1 MTSLQVLNAIA
12 VRITPPEN
20 EQKDWSYTLGAL
32 WPTDQQEVITF
43 TTKVDARFHKSSKS
57 HAKFQKPYPGSSF
70 PSKLSKFLEKE
81 TSFEVFVDDFIQ
93 KKLITSARQSR
104 ASNGAILVFTHYQLQ
119 HEKEDGSVHKDFE
132 RLLVLMLKNTD
143 ALRFKENL
151 QLNPVDII
159 DLDKFLQGARIDI
172 TRFMSEEV
180 EDEDKNNLCF
190 IRGTGD
196 VRKYFT
202 ESIGAEDIIS
212 NKTSSEQCIK
222 ALEHFSH
229 QKEFGR
235 ALREKI
241 ESKVQELFN
250 NCKRGQSITLEK
262 IQTQIDAIIPVDLA
276 EHKNT
281 FVDFVNENGFEV
293 NEEFEVSAS
302 DKRQYEWL
310 DFETNIAKMSVRKHQ
325 IGLPGSDRPIIFDT
339 ETNEVKLTQKI
350 NDPIIIAR
358 LKELANE

>member
-159 DLDKFLQGARIDI
+159 DLDKFLQGARID
-172 TRFMSEEV
+172 
-180 EDEDKNNLCF
+180 
-190 IRGTGD
+190 
-196 VRKYFT
+196 
-202 ESIGAEDIIS
+202 
-212 NKTSSEQCIK
+212 
-222 ALEHFSH
+222 
-229 QKEFGR
+229 
-235 ALREKI
+235 
-241 ESKVQELFN
+241 
-250 NCKRGQSITLEK
+250 
-262 IQTQIDAIIPVDLA
+262 
-276 EHKNT
+276 
-281 FVDFVNENGFEV
+281 
-293 NEEFEVSAS
+293 
-302 DKRQYEWL
+302 
-310 DFETNIAKMSVRKHQ
+310 NIALH
-325 IGLPGSDRPIIFDT
+325 
-339 ETNEVKLTQKI
+339 
-350 NDPIIIAR
+350 
-358 LKELANE
+358 